1 MNKLKDNKIEI
12 KYLII
17 FLVLIV
23 AAFITIFCLQKN
35 VEVINT
41 EYDFFKL
48 KRYDL
53 PIKNVHYIFEEV
65 KLTDLVA
72 TDKLDEFFNKQD
84 ELIKEA
90 KKYVKDNSKKSNV
103 NNGMNIVTRINY

>member
-48 KRYDL
+48 QR
-53 PIKNVHYIFEEV
+53 
-65 KLTDLVA
+65 
-72 TDKLDEFFNKQD
+72 
-84 ELIKEA
+84 
-90 KKYVKDNSKKSNV
+90 
-103 NNGMNIVTRINY
+103 